1 VDKKYKIEYLPIA
14 EEDITNIIH
23 YIMRDNPD
31 AALSMANK
39 FDHSISLLELFPFSG
54 SIPTDIRLQSL
65 NYRVL
70 VVGSYLVFYVV
81 LDDTIEIRRILH
93 GKRKYSFLM

>member
-1 VDKKYKIEYLPIA
+1 MDKKYKIEYLPIA